1 MPNSFIVMD
10 SIKRIRTD
18 PAIVAYGLY
27 LYFNSRSYRFACK
40 SLEAVTK
47 RTHVAIW
54 KWVQKYSLLAADR
67 FVIGKRR
74 VKEIFVDETLVR
86 INGQN
91 YWLWLAYEPTLHV
104 CLLFHLSRE
113 RTIFVCYQFFKEI
126 RSKFGRNK
134 PIYTDGAYWYN
145 DACKWLRLKHIIYG
159 VELKNIME
167 RFIQHIK
174 DRTECFDD
182 NFPCKI
188 RNCSRQHVNNW
199 IRMYLLYLHM
209 KTDRVRFISFIT
221 RNTLS

>member
-74 VKEIFVDETLVR
+74 VKEIFVDETLR

-104 CLLFHLSRE
+104 CAYYSICREKELFLYAISSLKRSE
-113 RTIFVCYQFFKEI
+113 VSLVEI
-126 RSKFGRNK
+126 NQS
-134 PIYTDGAYWYN
+134 TLMGAYWYN

-159 VELKNIME
+159 AELKNIME